1 MLVFGR
7 FSTGP
12 SLSPLIYS
20 LDMAIDGD
28 RAVLHVFVSATTT
41 LLNYLIA
48 DPRDPLAHSDLKLI
62 EPLLGLLGELSKT
75 NDENQN
81 TAGPMYRS
89 CTELFERARAAVE
102 SADVEE
108 IFVDPKSLGSINGGG
123 RREKESVEDFIKRI
137 ESYAA
142 GDEQMEDFH

>member
-1 MLVFGR
+1 LYLV
-7 FSTGP
+7 GP
-12 SLSPLIYS
+12 PHVLPFLYL
-20 LDMAIDGD
+20 LDIAIDSD
-28 RAVLHVFVSATTT
+28 RVVLHVFVSATTT

-48 DPRDPLAHSDLKLI
+48 DPRDALAHSDLKLI

-75 NDENQN
+75 NDENHN

-89 CTELFERARAAVE
+89 CTELFERARTAIE
-102 SADVEE
+102 NADVEE
-108 IFVDPKSLGSINGGG
+108 IFVDPKSLGSMNGGG

-142 GDEQMEDFH
+142 GEEQMDDYH

>member
-7 FSTGP
+7 SSTRP
-12 SLSPLIYS
+12 SLAPFLYL
-20 LDMAIDGD
+20 LDMAVDSD
-28 RAVLHVFVSATTT
+28 RVVLHVFVSATTT
-41 LLNYLIA
+41 LLNHLIT
-48 DPRDPLAHSDLKLI
+48 DPRDPLAHSDLKHI

-89 CTELFERARAAVE
+89 CTELFERAQVAVE
-102 SADVEE
+102 SVDVEE
-108 IFVDPKSLGSINGGG
+108 IFVDPESLGSIDGGG

-142 GDEQMEDFH
+142 GEEQIEGLY

>member
-7 FSTGP
+7 S
-12 SLSPLIYS
+12 SVLASVSPFLYL
-20 LDMAIDGD
+20 LDMAIDSD
-28 RAVLHVFVSATTT
+28 RVVLHVFVSATTT

-62 EPLLGLLGELSKT
+62 EPLLELLGELSKT

-81 TAGPMYRS
+81 TAEPMYRS

-102 SADVEE
+102 SAEVEE
-108 IFVDPKSLGSINGGG
+108 IFVDPKSFGFINGGG
-123 RREKESVEDFIKRI
+123 RRGKESVEDFIKRI

-142 GDEQMEDFH
+142 GEEQIEDFH